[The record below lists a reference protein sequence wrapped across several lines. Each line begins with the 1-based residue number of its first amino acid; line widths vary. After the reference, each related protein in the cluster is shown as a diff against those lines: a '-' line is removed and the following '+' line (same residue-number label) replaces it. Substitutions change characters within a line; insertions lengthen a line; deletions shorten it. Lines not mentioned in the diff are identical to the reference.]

1 MSDDIVV
8 SRVTAPVGDSKRG
21 SLPEIARLF
30 LRLGVTAFGGPA
42 AHIAMMEEEVVVRR
56 RWVDR
61 AAFLDLL
68 GVVQVLPGP
77 NSTELAIHLGHARAG
92 LRGGMLAGFCFVAPS
107 VLLVWVLAGIASA
120 PGVAGVA
127 ALVLW
132 WLAPVVVAVLVDA
145 LWKFGRQAW
154 ARPGAA
160 VVMPLVT
167 LVALLVTADLLVLAA
182 GAVLAM
188 AVLTIP
194 GRRGGG
200 GLTGASVVTLLFV
213 FGVAWA
219 GLLQAQG
226 VAQGAGPAAPGSGA
240 ILMYFLRAG
249 ISVFGS
255 GYVLL
260 SYLQHDLVTLRGWIS
275 LDALTQAS
283 ALAQMTPGPLFATA
297 TAAGY
302 SIGGHAGA
310 LAATVGIFAPAF
322 ASVAVSAPIRRL
334 VQRSALLRA
343 ALDGVVIAS
352 VALLGRAVVGFTLP
366 LQPWQWIACGVAT
379 GLMLLR
385 RGSSTLLLL
394 AAVCAG
400 IVSALL
406 HQLPS

>member
-1 MSDDIVV
+1 
-8 SRVTAPVGDSKRG
+8 
-21 SLPEIARLF
+21 
-30 LRLGVTAFGGPA
+30 
-42 AHIAMMEEEVVVRR
+42 MMEAEVVVRR
-56 RWVDR
+56 QWVDR
-61 AAFLDLL
+61 ATFLDLL

-92 LRGGMLAGFCFVAPS
+92 WSGGMLAGFCFVAPS
-107 VLLVWVLAGIASA
+107 VLLVWVLASLASA
-120 PGVAGVA
+120 PGIAGFA
-127 ALVLW
+127 ALLLW

-154 ARPGAA
+154 ARPGAS

-167 LVALLVTADLLVLAA
+167 VVAMLVVADLLVLGV

-188 AVLTIP
+188 ALLTMAS
-194 GRRGGG
+194 RRGRG
-200 GLTGASVVTLLFV
+200 GLTGSSVAMLLLTLGVASV
-213 FGVAWA
+213 

-226 VAQGAGPAAPGSGA
+226 VVLGVVSGVVQAEVHGTGPSVPGFGA
-240 ILMYFLRAG
+240 ILLYFLRAG

-322 ASVAVSAPIRRL
+322 ASVTVSAPIRRL
-334 VQRSALLRA
+334 VQRSSLLRA

-352 VALLGRAVVGFTLP
+352 VALLGRAVVGFALP
-366 LQPWQWIACGVAT
+366 LQPSQWVACGLAMV
-379 GLMLLR
+379 LLLR
-385 RGSSTLLLL
+385 RPASSTLLLL
-394 AAVCAG
+394 AAVAAG
-400 IVSALL
+400 LVSALL
-406 HQLPS
+406 HLSP